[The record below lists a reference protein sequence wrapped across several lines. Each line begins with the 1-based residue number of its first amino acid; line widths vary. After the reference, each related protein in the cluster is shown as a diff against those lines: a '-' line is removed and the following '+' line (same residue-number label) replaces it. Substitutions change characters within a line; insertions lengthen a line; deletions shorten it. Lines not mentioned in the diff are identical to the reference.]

1 VVFLLQLLYNPY
13 GRHMTWYDGNIHS
26 VMAKRGSS
34 QNVLIDFSASVNP
47 LGTPKKVIL
56 EIKKGL
62 RNLIHYP
69 DMNTTKL
76 REKLG
81 NVYNIDPQS
90 IICGLPLNRPET
102 TKSS

>member
-1 VVFLLQLLYNPY
+1 
-13 GRHMTWYDGNIHS
+13 MTWYDGNIHS

-34 QNVLIDFSASVNP
+34 QNALIDFSASINP

-62 RNLIHYP
+62 KNLIHYS
-69 DMNTTKL
+69 DMNATKL
-76 REKLG
+76 RENLG
-81 NVYNIDPQS
+81 NVYNIDLQS
-90 IICGLPLNRPET
+90 IICGFLLNHRET